1 MNTGPMRRAQLVA
14 PFGVGAMSILV
25 NGTSVVTAGLDQW
38 FQSENLA
45 TLVPSEYS
53 SAAADWRLQ
62 ERLNVGELR
71 LSPDYRRPVTGQSQ
85 QNVGLTIPVLR
96 FPRWSVCMY
105 CKRLQWSPLSLAQL
119 ERCADE
125 KHTAHKFK
133 PVMTQ
138 VPFVLTCERGHLD
151 DFPFREWVHRS
162 LNPVCQG
169 VLRLKS
175 LGGGSLAGQ
184 SVECDKCQAKRSLVN
199 ILDSSND
206 IEGVS
211 STFLTE
217 SLAKEGPF
225 ECKGSRPWL
234 NDPGSGCGHPLR
246 GALRGAGNVYFPK
259 VESSIFLPQSKIGAK
274 AEVLEILRRADVQ
287 PTLQL
292 LMDVFGSLTVDVLRQ
307 RIPAE
312 LMGPF
317 TDEELELGIQELYG
331 GLQDATVAVPV
342 GDVDELSGSN
352 SWRLPEYQMLRETPN
367 HDDLKTTDPGLPSG
381 FELAFDRI
389 RRADVVRETRALRGF
404 TRVKDGKLRLSEGKE
419 LLRRTPLPPSQDWL
433 PAYVVRGE
441 GIFFEFDKDRLQ
453 TWEARPDVLART
465 SLLQVHADAM
475 RKKRGQENSQVLP
488 RFVLTHTFAHLVINQ
503 LIYSCGYSSASLRER
518 LYVSDD
524 ESASMSGVLIYT
536 AAGDSEGTMGGL
548 VRMAEPDN
556 LGSIIAAALENAE
569 WCSADP
575 VCMEMGR
582 TGQGPDSCNLAACHG
597 CSLLPETSCEE
608 FNRFLD
614 RGLVVGAFGNPG
626 LGYFDLQS

>member
-1 MNTGPMRRAQLVA
+1 MRRAQLVA

-45 TLVPSEYS
+45 NLVPSEYS

-62 ERLNVGELR
+62 ERLNVAELR
-71 LSPDYRRPVTGQSQ
+71 LSPDYRRPVPGQSQ

-119 ERCADE
+119 ERCVDE
-125 KHTAHKFK
+125 KHGAHKLK

-138 VPFVLTCERGHLD
+138 VPFVITCERGHLD

-162 LNPVCQG
+162 LNPACQG

-184 SVECDKCQAKRSLVN
+184 SVECDDCPAKRSLIN
-199 ILDSSND
+199 ILDSSD
-206 IEGVS
+206 DEDGAG

-217 SLAKEGPF
+217 HLAKEGTF
-225 ECKGSRPWL
+225 DCKGSRPWL
-234 NDPGSGCGHPLR
+234 NDPGSGCGHPVR

-259 VESSIFLPQSKIGAK
+259 VESSIFLPQSRIGAK

-292 LMDVFGSLTVDVLRQ
+292 LMDVFGSLTVAMLRQ

-317 TDEELELGIQELYG
+317 TDEELEIGIQELYG
-331 GLQDATVAVPV
+331 GDGDSAPSVAA
-342 GDVDELSGSN
+342 GDLEELSGSA

-367 HDDLKTTDPGLPSG
+367 HDDLKTTNPGLPSG
-381 FELAFDRI
+381 YEEAFGRI
-389 RRADVVRETRALRGF
+389 RRVDVVRETRALRGF
-404 TRVKDGKLRLSEGKE
+404 TRVKDGPLRLSEGKE
-419 LLRRTPLPPSQDWL
+419 LLRRSPLPPSQDWL

-441 GIFFEFDKDRLQ
+441 GIFFEFDRDRLEA
-453 TWEARPDVLART
+453 WESRSEVSSRV
-465 SLLQVHADAM
+465 SLLQGHADAM
-475 RKKRGQENSQVLP
+475 HKKRGQENSQVLP
-488 RFVLTHTFAHLVINQ
+488 RLVLIHTFAHVVINQ

-518 LYVSDD
+518 LYVSN
-524 ESASMSGVLIYT
+524 SADNPMSGVLIYT

-548 VRMAEPDN
+548 VRMAQADN
-556 LGSIIAAALENAE
+556 LGSIMTAALENAG

-575 VCMEMGR
+575 ICMEMGK

-614 RGLVVGAFGNPG
+614 RGLLVGAFGNPS
-626 LGYFDLQS
+626 LGYFTAK